1 MRNRV
6 FVQVESAEFLP
17 TVSITGRG
25 DVNEGG
31 VALYTISVA
40 DLTDDDGFVLPRG
53 GPITVNINT
62 TESVTNYISGTPAN
76 AILIPANV
84 NQVIYA
90 VQTARD
96 DADGAN
102 GTITAEVLP
111 GAGYKLGATATR
123 TANVSV
129 LDDTGFPVVTFTNFS
144 TTGTEG
150 TRLVYPFTLSAAST
164 GNISVSY
171 TGNTGTSAIFG
182 EDYTF
187 SNLSSTRIQNN
198 VDRGN
203 IYIDLIA
210 DNLV

>member
-1 MRNRV
+1 MLGMR
-6 FVQVESAEFLP
+6 L
-17 TVSITGRG
+17 
-25 DVNEGG
+25 
-31 VALYTISVA
+31 
-40 DLTDDDGFVLPRG
+40 
-53 GPITVNINT
+53 
-62 TESVTNYISGTPAN
+62 VTP
-76 AILIPANV
+76 
-84 NQVIYA
+84 
-90 VQTARD
+90 
-96 DADGAN
+96 
-102 GTITAEVLP
+102 
-111 GAGYKLGATATR
+111 ATR

-129 LDDTGFPVVTFTNFS
+129 LNDTGFPVVTFTNFS

-187 SNLSSTRIQNN
+187 SNLSSTRVQNN

-210 DNLV
+210 DNLYEGVNENFAFTVTFTNAKFANDSNSITLTGTIRDGDSLPTITVSDSTHAEDVGEMPFEVELSAAFTTDYTIFYRTEEVVGSATPGTDYTAVTNTARTIRAGRN